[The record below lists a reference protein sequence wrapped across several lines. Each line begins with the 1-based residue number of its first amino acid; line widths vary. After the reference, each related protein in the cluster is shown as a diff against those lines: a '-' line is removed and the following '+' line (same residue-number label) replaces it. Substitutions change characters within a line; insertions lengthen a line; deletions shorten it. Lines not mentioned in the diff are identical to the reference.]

1 MSVMDEHLKW
11 TGAMMR
17 EFGVEH
23 VVGAHC
29 TGINAVT
36 RLRDAGNYNRE
47 TAVVGTVG
55 STFILGEGIQ
65 RGLLNR

>member
-1 MSVMDEHLKW
+1 MSLIDEKVEW
-11 TGAMMR
+11 TGHKMR

-36 RLRDAGNYNRE
+36 LLRDAAALNRE
-47 TAVVGTVG
+47 TAVVGIVG
-55 STFILGEGIQ
+55 GVFTLGKGVQ
-65 RGLLNR
+65 RGMLNQ

>member
-1 MSVMDEHLKW
+1 MSATDEHLKW
-11 TGAMMR
+11 TGDRMR

-23 VVGAHC
+23 VIGAHC

-36 RLRDAGNYNRE
+36 RLRNAGNYSRE
-47 TAVVGTVG
+47 TMVVGAVG
-55 STFILGEGIQ
+55 SMFTLDEGIQ

>member
-1 MSVMDEHLKW
+1 
-11 TGAMMR
+11 MR

-47 TAVVGTVG
+47 TAVVGIVG
-55 STFILGEGIQ
+55 SMFILGEGIQ